1 MRIFLNDEEW
11 KLPQVL
17 ENELRAELMDGK
29 TLKFPKEYESTTTD
43 DEGNKVKEWPKVI
56 SIPYRDSLE
65 LDLDTGKPATK
76 ESKSVRYVNVRIAD
90 SVGGTKERP
99 TYEPGS
105 LLDLGTLHTPDVIKY
120 WFLKYC
126 SRFVKGGANAG
137 ANKNKNFSCIIDN
150 PVEDE
155 RLQAEK
161 EATIYKAQNYIWGDA
176 LSEEKIRNI
185 AAVFGVKDSVHGRL
199 PGVKLKL
206 KSAVERD
213 ETIGTASGGGPERG
227 HKFLIK
233 LAEQDGFDFSLR
245 ANISKGIE
253 LNVIEYVGHHK
264 GWYFL
269 GDTKPGEP
277 KKYEE
282 KIVGCEPTV
291 DSLEN
296 YLAEHL
302 RKNPEMK
309 TRFEDKLAE
318 KLKVPSAST
327 EAEFETLKTQ
337 KAQFEADGNAEEVVK
352 VLEKMILIKPKDKT
366 LKKELNDLKASI
378 EA

>member
-17 ENELRAELMDGK
+17 ENELRTELIDGK

-43 DEGNKVKEWPKVI
+43 EEGNRVKEWPKVI

-65 LDLDTGKPATK
+65 LDLDTGKPGTK
-76 ESKSVRYVNVRIAD
+76 ESKNGRYVNVRIAD

-105 LLDLGTLHTPDVIKY
+105 LLDLGTLHTADVVKY

-126 SRFVKGGANAG
+126 SRFVKGGSNAA
-137 ANKNKNFSCIIDN
+137 ANKNKNYSCIIDN

-155 RLQAEK
+155 RLQAER
-161 EATIYKAQNYIWGDA
+161 EAIIYKAQGYIWGGDIP
-176 LSEEKIRNI
+176 EEKLRNI
-185 AAVFGVKDSVHGRL
+185 AAVFGVKDSVNGRL

-213 ETIGTASGGGPERG
+213 EIVGLASGGGPTRG
-227 HKFLIK
+227 HKFLIELVEK
-233 LAEQDGFDFSLR
+233 DGFDFSLR
-245 ANISKGIE
+245 ANISKAIE
-253 LNVIEYVGHHK
+253 LNVVEYVGSMK

-269 GDTKPGEP
+269 GETKPGEP

-302 RKNPEMK
+302 RKNTDMK
-309 TRFEDKLAE
+309 VRFEEKLSE
-318 KLKVPSAST
+318 KLKAPNVT
-327 EAEFETLKTQ
+327 NEAEFETLKTQ
-337 KAQFEADGNAEEVVK
+337 KAQFENDGDVEKVIE
-352 VLEKMILIKPKDKT
+352 VLEKMLLIKPNDKK
-366 LKKELNDLKASI
+366 LKKELDGLKA
-378 EA
+378 

>member
-1 MRIFLNDEEW
+1 MRVFFNDEEQTM
-11 KLPQVL
+11 PEVL
-17 ENELRAELMDGK
+17 ENELRKELMDGK
-29 TLKFPKEYESTTTD
+29 TLKFPKEYQSTTTD
-43 DEGNKVKEWPKVI
+43 EDGNKVKEWPKVL
-56 SIPYRDSLE
+56 SVPYRDSLE
-65 LDLDTGKPATK
+65 LDMDTWKPATK
-76 ESKSVRYVNVRIAD
+76 ESKKVRYVNVRIAE
-90 SVGGTKERP
+90 SIGGTKERP

-105 LLDLGTLHTPDVIKY
+105 LLDLGTLHTPDIAKY

-126 SRFVKGGANAG
+126 SRFVKGGGNAA
-137 ANKNKNFSCIIDN
+137 ANKNKNYSCIIDN

-155 RLQAEK
+155 RVQAER
-161 EATIYKAQNYIWGDA
+161 EAIIYKAQAYIWGDA
-176 LSEEKIRNI
+176 LSEEKLRNI
-185 AAVFGVKDSVHGRL
+185 AAVFGVKDSVNGRL

-213 ETIGTASGGGPERG
+213 EVVGIASGDGVSRG
-227 HKFLIK
+227 HKFLIE
-233 LAEQDGFDFSLR
+233 LAEKDGFDFSLK

-253 LNVIEYVGHHK
+253 LNIIEYAGSTK
-264 GWYFL
+264 GWCFL
-269 GDTKPGEP
+269 GETKQGEP

-309 TRFEDKLAE
+309 ARFEEKLSE
-318 KLKVPSAST
+318 KLKTPSAVS

-337 KAQFEADGNAEEVVK
+337 KAQFETDGKVEEVIK
-352 VLEKMILIKPKDKT
+352 VIEKMLLIKPKDKT
-366 LKKELNDLKASI
+366 LKKELDNLKS
-378 EA
+378 